1 MSRTPSG
8 QEPIVLVIDFHH
20 ARGPEIELCIGD
32 DGTDPAVENDWSLL
46 PFMALSDGA
55 HMSTEEFSYFTLRR
69 KETATEPATSLF
81 GIACSRQIDS
91 NILTYRPPDVTRSTV
106 QKAVVVITDTPQS
119 LGQLREKLSMVTSA
133 WFAQRDFSD
142 IDILKKFRE
151 NLVISVKTNEASK
164 DHTFGLSLREMI
176 HEFKYQ
182 TLVLFKA
189 LLLQPKMLFFG
200 SRCERLCMIQFS
212 LISLIPGL
220 MNRLEDC
227 ADPASDTYAQTVEKP
242 TSLKTSD
249 RNSLLAYMGLPLQI
263 FGKGSM
269 FGPYTPLQQ
278 LDLLADDGTKSYV
291 VGSTNSLLLQ
301 QKDRYSD
308 ILINLDEDTINISNP
323 TLRTALALSVADR
336 RWIDLLTSIIN
347 DTWDEAHPQQ
357 PKTHGYM
364 GSEEFIRLQFEEY
377 LLALLACMKYHED
390 LNSFNAGD
398 PGHKSRAQLEAFNI
412 EGDPALEFNSE
423 FLTLWQNTPNYALF
437 KRLTSDALLFSIV
450 EPRHPC
456 AGGLTIDDVQRR
468 LSQQVAD
475 LHLDERVREG
485 REAFNRH
492 LGAGQKKVSAAFNSF
507 WNDIESMRE
516 AQRKKTEEKAP
527 QSQRSSIDK
536 GSSPPFSPSDTASV
550 TSTSGSSWFAGRK
563 GPPVDVTQAQT
574 SVSAVGQRAGAYLNS
589 WTTWASEKRKEW
601 QEKKPSPS
609 SPSSPASIKSPS
621 TTTLAS
627 ATETTDAERGRR
639 ESMQAQRS
647 EDSHSL
653 SRSGS
658 RRKRWSNILL
668 RRESGEFGSSSQKK
682 DDASSENN
690 DSETVYPRS
699 PLSREASIL
708 GDDIPDPADL
718 RASESTTQPEPKAND
733 LTTTQIPEEEP
744 KSAPAI
750 QRNLTDASK
759 DAPEGQSK
767 AGSDS
772 LPQQRTINEEPVE
785 DPSASANK

>member
-1 MSRTPSG
+1 
-8 QEPIVLVIDFHH
+8 
-20 ARGPEIELCIGD
+20 
-32 DGTDPAVENDWSLL
+32 
-46 PFMALSDGA
+46 
-55 HMSTEEFSYFTLRR
+55 
-69 KETATEPATSLF
+69 
-81 GIACSRQIDS
+81 
-91 NILTYRPPDVTRSTV
+91 
-106 QKAVVVITDTPQS
+106 
-119 LGQLREKLSMVTSA
+119 
-133 WFAQRDFSD
+133 
-142 IDILKKFRE
+142 
-151 NLVISVKTNEASK
+151 
-164 DHTFGLSLREMI
+164 
-176 HEFKYQ
+176 
-182 TLVLFKA
+182 
-189 LLLQPKMLFFG
+189 
-200 SRCERLCMIQFS
+200 
-212 LISLIPGL
+212 
-220 MNRLEDC
+220 
-227 ADPASDTYAQTVEKP
+227 
-242 TSLKTSD
+242 
-249 RNSLLAYMGLPLQI
+249 
-263 FGKGSM
+263 M

-475 LHLDERVREG
+475 LHLDERVRDG

-527 QSQRSSIDK
+527 QSQRTSIDK
-536 GSSPPFSPSDTASV
+536 GSPPFSPSDTASV

-563 GPPVDVTQAQT
+563 APPVDVTQAQA

-609 SPSSPASIKSPS
+609 STSSPASIKSPS

-668 RRESGEFGSSSQKK
+668 RRESGEFGSPSQKK

-708 GDDIPDPADL
+708 GDDTPDPADL

-744 KSAPAI
+744 KSPPAV
-750 QRNLTDASK
+750 QKGLADDPK

-767 AGSDS
+767 AESDS
-772 LPQQRTINEEPVE
+772 LPQQRTVNEEPSAKA
-785 DPSASANK
+785 PSASVNK